1 MSKLH
6 ALTVPK
12 WGMSMEDGELLEW
25 HVTVGDTLAVGDA
38 LVDIET
44 SKIVNTAECHFAGT
58 LVRITGEIGDT
69 LDVGALLGVVA
80 EGENDQ
86 ADIDAFVAAF
96 VPDASAAARSG
107 GGADQP
113 STVVATAA
121 APPQAVAT
129 AEQSQHDLSHGPD
142 DSHVKS
148 SPVARRLARQYNIN
162 LNNVEPTGRNG
173 RVSKWDLEAI
183 IGQRIL
189 PPDSRA
195 ATVAVAAAASSPA
208 ASTVDDS
215 LVAASPVAR
224 RLARRLG
231 LNLHDV
237 PATGRNGRV
246 SKGDVEGAAIAR
258 FGTTEFSEETLSG
271 MRKTIAARLTESKQ
285 TIPHFRVGVD
295 VEIDSLLQQRRY
307 MNEGLGQQLSV
318 NDFVLKAC
326 AAALLQQPAVNVQF
340 NGDRLRHF
348 SEVNIAMAVA
358 LDGGLVTPVL
368 RDVASMSLPDISLQ
382 ARELAG
388 RAQAGRL
395 AAEDLQGGTFS
406 VSNLGMFGVDEFDAI
421 INPPQAAI
429 LAVAAGVRKAV
440 VRGETLVPATV
451 MRVTL
456 SADHRAIDGAVAARF
471 LQSLKGFLENPAAML
486 L

>member
-1 MSKLH
+1 MSELQ

-12 WGMSMEDGELLEW
+12 WGMSMEEGELMEW
-25 HVTVGDTLAVGDA
+25 HVSVGDSLAVGDP

-44 SKIVNTAECHFAGT
+44 SKIVNTAESTVAGT
-58 LVRITGEIGDT
+58 LVRITGQVGDT

-80 EGENDQ
+80 TGETEQ
-86 ADIDAFVAAF
+86 GEIDAFVAAF
-96 VPDASAAARSG
+96 APGATAAARSAG
-107 GGADQP
+107 GGVETSPPD
-113 STVVATAA
+113 TAA
-121 APPQAVAT
+121 PAPTVTAAQSVA
-129 AEQSQHDLSHGPD
+129 DLASGPD
-142 DSHVKS
+142 DSHIKS
-148 SPVARRLARQYNIN
+148 SPVARRLARQHNIN

-173 RVSKWDLEAI
+173 RVSKWDVEGV

-189 PPDSRA
+189 PPDNRA
-195 ATVAVAAAASSPA
+195 PADPGTTAAVPA
-208 ASTVDDS
+208 GSTADDS
-215 LVAASPVAR
+215 GVAASPVGR
-224 RLARRLG
+224 RLATQLG
-231 LNLHDV
+231 INLHDV

-246 SKGDVEGAAIAR
+246 SKRDVERAAIAR
-258 FGTTEFSEETLSG
+258 FGTTAFSEDKLSG
-271 MRKTIAARLTESKQ
+271 MRRTIAARLTESKQ
-285 TIPHFRVGVD
+285 SIPHFRVGVD

-307 MNEGLGQQLSV
+307 MNESLDQQLSV

-326 AAALLQQPAVNVQF
+326 AAALVQVPEVNVQF
-340 NGDRLRHF
+340 NGDRLRRF

-358 LDGGLVTPVL
+358 MEGGLITPVL
-368 RDVASMSLPDISLQ
+368 RNVAAMSLPAIAAR

-388 RAQAGRL
+388 QAQSGQL
-395 AAEDLQGGTFS
+395 SAEDLQGGTFS
-406 VSNLGMFGVDEFDAI
+406 VSNLGMYGVDEFDAI

-440 VRGETLVPATV
+440 VRGENLVPATV

>member
-1 MSKLH
+1 MSELH
-6 ALTVPK
+6 ALTDPK

-25 HVTVGDTLAVGDA
+25 HVAVGDTIAIGDA

-44 SKIVNTAECHFAGT
+44 SKIVNTAESTAAGT
-58 LVRITGEIGDT
+58 LVCITGQVGDT

-80 EGENDQ
+80 DADVGQ

-96 VPDASAAARSG
+96 VPDGSAAARSG
-107 GGADQP
+107 SSSAGEAP
-113 STVVATAA
+113 VAAA
-121 APPQAVAT
+121 APAPAAPAVTSVA
-129 AEQSQHDLSHGPD
+129 ADVDLASGPD
-142 DSHVKS
+142 DSHIKS

-173 RVSKWDLEAI
+173 RVSKWDVEGL

-189 PPDSRA
+189 PPDNRA
-195 ATVAVAAAASSPA
+195 PDASVPAAAAPA
-208 ASTVDDS
+208 GSTADDS
-215 LVAASPVAR
+215 RVAASPVGR
-224 RLARRLG
+224 RLAKQLG
-231 LNLHDV
+231 INLHDV

-246 SKGDVEGAAIAR
+246 SKGDVERAAILR
-258 FGTTEFSEETLSG
+258 FGTTAFSEEKLSG
-271 MRKTIAARLTESKQ
+271 MRRTIAARLTESKQ
-285 TIPHFRVGVD
+285 SIPHFRVGVD
-295 VEIDSLLQQRRY
+295 VEIDSLLQQRRH
-307 MNEGLGQQLSV
+307 MNEQLGQQLSV

-326 AAALLQQPAVNVQF
+326 AAALVRVPEVNVQF
-340 NGDRLRHF
+340 NGDKLRRF

-358 LDGGLVTPVL
+358 LEGGLLTPVL
-368 RDVASMSLPDISLQ
+368 RDVAAMSLPEIAAR

-388 RAQAGRL
+388 QAQSGQL
-395 AAEDLQGGTFS
+395 SAEDLQGGTFS
-406 VSNLGMFGVDEFDAI
+406 VSNLGMHGVDEFDAI

-429 LAVAAGVRKAV
+429 LAVAAGVPKPV

>member
-1 MSKLH
+1 MSELQ

-12 WGMSMEDGELLEW
+12 WGMSMEEGELMEW
-25 HVTVGDTLAVGDA
+25 HVSVGDSLAVGDP

-44 SKIVNTAECHFAGT
+44 SKIVNTAESTVAGT
-58 LVRITGEIGDT
+58 LVRITGQVGDT

-80 EGENDQ
+80 NGETEQ
-86 ADIDAFVAAF
+86 GEIDAFVAAF
-96 VPDASAAARSG
+96 APGATAAARSAG
-107 GGADQP
+107 GGVETSPPD
-113 STVVATAA
+113 TAA
-121 APPQAVAT
+121 PAPTVTAAQSVA
-129 AEQSQHDLSHGPD
+129 DLASGPD
-142 DSHVKS
+142 DSHIKS
-148 SPVARRLARQYNIN
+148 SPVARRLARQHNIN

-173 RVSKWDLEAI
+173 RVSKWDVEGV

-189 PPDSRA
+189 PPDNRA
-195 ATVAVAAAASSPA
+195 PADPGTTAAVPA
-208 ASTVDDS
+208 GSTADDS
-215 LVAASPVAR
+215 GVAASPVGR
-224 RLARRLG
+224 RLATQLG
-231 LNLHDV
+231 INLHDV

-246 SKGDVEGAAIAR
+246 SKRDVERAAIAR
-258 FGTTEFSEETLSG
+258 FGTTAFSEDKLSG
-271 MRKTIAARLTESKQ
+271 MRRTIAARLTESKQ
-285 TIPHFRVGVD
+285 SIPHFRVGVD

-307 MNEGLGQQLSV
+307 MNESLDQQLSV

-326 AAALLQQPAVNVQF
+326 AAALVQVPEVNVQF
-340 NGDRLRHF
+340 NGDRLRRF

-358 LDGGLVTPVL
+358 MEGGLITPVL
-368 RDVASMSLPDISLQ
+368 RNVAAMSLPAIAAR

-388 RAQAGRL
+388 QAQSGQL
-395 AAEDLQGGTFS
+395 SAEDLQGGTFS
-406 VSNLGMFGVDEFDAI
+406 VSNLGMYGVDEFDAI

-440 VRGETLVPATV
+440 VRGENLVPVTV